1 MTTVRHIDQ
10 IDTTAFWSAVGGV
23 LVDSCG
29 FNRPKAAHLVS
40 IYRRRLTGQS
50 DSGHLL
56 IYHQSVPD
64 VAYDIWRAES
74 NDGVHDPDFRNR
86 LIDSYTDPHHVAA

>member
-10 IDTTAFWSAVGGV
+10 IDTVAFWPAVVGV
-23 LVDSCG
+23 LVESCG
-29 FNRPKAAHLVS
+29 FNQPKAAQLVS
-40 IYRRRLTGQS
+40 TYRRRLAGQS

-56 IYHQSVPD
+56 IYHQSVAD
-64 VAYDIWRAES
+64 VAYDIWRAER

-86 LIDSYTDPHHVAA
+86 LVESDAERHDAA